1 MKLLNRLSSSLLALT
16 LFMPVNALAKTPPE
30 IMNAFKAYKSSM
42 QSNDYQNAIKHAK
55 TAWQKSETLL
65 GDHVMTGDLAYNYGY
80 IEKNRG
86 EKRKAIKALERSA
99 DLASLK
105 KSDAA
110 GFRLEREVELVSSM
124 DGITKDSALKNRIK
138 NAIKF
143 AKSNG
148 MGSSVFVGELHVHET
163 SVCSRRLALK
173 MQEHKRQIG
182 SKINRSSTEDGVQDG
197 NKKCAQIAQKAV
209 DIFDNNVSNARPVY
223 VASAN
228 NYVGYGFESKK
239 NYLAAALSYQKARET
254 IEGVYGRNDAL
265 VAKTIGRWMNA
276 RNYLKR
282 KGQLAHAESQGLC
295 KCWPF
300 KDDRP
305 QVEVTKWSEADFP
318 ANALRR
324 SSGYAIVQMDVSD
337 AGVPENVR
345 IMNSW
350 PEDIY
355 DKSSLTAAKKLE
367 FAPKTGNEPSGF
379 RKGITIPYSY
389 YLRRGLDPI

>member
-1 MKLLNRLSSSLLALT
+1 MKHLYRLSSSLLALT
-16 LFMPVNALAKTPPE
+16 LFMPANALAKTPPE

-65 GDHVMTGDLAYNYGY
+65 GEHVMTGDLAYNYGY

-110 GFRLEREVELVSSM
+110 AFRLEREVELVSSM
-124 DGITKDSALKNRIK
+124 DGETKDTPMGKRIDK
-138 NAIKF
+138 AIKF
-143 AKSNG
+143 AKANG
-148 MGSSVFVGELHVHET
+148 MGASVFVGELYVHEANICT
-163 SVCSRRLALK
+163 RNIQRK
-173 MQEHKRQIG
+173 MAVPRQQIG
-182 SKINRSSTEDGVQDG
+182 SLVNKGSTQEGIQKG
-197 NKKCAQIAQKAV
+197 NKRCANIAQKAV
-209 DIFDNNVSNARPVY
+209 NIFDANASEARPAY

-228 NYVGYGFESKK
+228 NYVGYGFETNK
-239 NYLAAALSYQKARET
+239 NFLAAAMSYQKSRNA
-254 IEGVYGRNDAL
+254 IEDAYGRDNPL
-265 VAKTIGRWMNA
+265 VARTIGRWMNA

-300 KDDRP
+300 TNETP
-305 QVEVTKWSEADFP
+305 QVEVTKWSDANFP
-318 ANALRR
+318 AGALRR

-337 AGVPENVR
+337 TGVPENVR

-367 FAPKTGNEPSGF
+367 FAPKTGKEPSGF

-389 YLRRGLDPI
+389 YLRQGLDPI